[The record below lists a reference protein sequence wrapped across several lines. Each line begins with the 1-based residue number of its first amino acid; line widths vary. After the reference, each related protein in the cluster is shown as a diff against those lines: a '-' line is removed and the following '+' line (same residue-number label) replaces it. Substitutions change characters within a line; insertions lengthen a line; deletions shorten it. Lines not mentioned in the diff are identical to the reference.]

1 MQRYIYLRVIS
12 FDHFCKIFQNCEV
25 DTDLLLILCQTFTEQ
40 VTDNAT
46 FNNQD
51 EQQFVYSFLDMLATV
66 TTSFDFVLEL
76 LGADEKKIIAD
87 LIQKLVLVETT
98 ELKHKFKI

>member
-25 DTDLLLILCQTFTEQ
+25 DTDLLLLLCRTFTEQ

-46 FNNQD
+46 FNNLD
-51 EQQFVYSFLDMLATV
+51 EQQFVHQFLNMLATV
-66 TTSFDFVLEL
+66 TTSFDFVLEF
-76 LGADEKKIIAD
+76 LGNDEKKVITD
-87 LIQKLVLVETT
+87 LMAKLTLVDTA
-98 ELKHKFKI
+98 ELMHKFKF